1 MKVTIVMPTYNCMG
15 RRHRGG
21 LCLAT
26 ALTSLQEQ
34 TMSADDFEVIVVDDG
49 STDGTL
55 EFVRQHCHLP
65 HLTIIESDVNSGGAS
80 VPRNV
85 GLVRRSIAFPRYRG
99 RAASRRTMA
108 RP

>member
-1 MKVTIVMPTYNCMG
+1 MKVTIVMPTYNCMS

-34 TMSADDFEVIVVDDG
+34 TMSADDFEVIVVDDR

-55 EFVRQHCHLP
+55 EFVQQHCHLP
-65 HLTIIESDVNSGGAS
+65 HLTIIESDVNSGGDHANCH
-80 VPRNV
+80 VDV
-85 GLVRRSIAFPRYRG
+85 VRRGVSAK
-99 RAASRRTMA
+99 
-108 RP
+108 